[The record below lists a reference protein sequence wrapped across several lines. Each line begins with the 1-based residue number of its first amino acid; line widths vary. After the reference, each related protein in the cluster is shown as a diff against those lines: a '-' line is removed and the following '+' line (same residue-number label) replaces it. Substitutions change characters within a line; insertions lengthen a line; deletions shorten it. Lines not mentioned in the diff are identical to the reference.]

1 VNTQQLA
8 GWLAASRRNPPQV
21 GFSVSFD
28 DAKAAGSSAL
38 DRGLSAAK
46 SEASDF
52 ADRKIQEGKE
62 ATASAVRSTAGDAAG
77 NIADAA
83 LGVNQ
88 NIMFTPAMINAT
100 SSMLNKGML
109 TPSQRTAFLDANKAR
124 NIASQFSNL
133 RSRGFDLSKISPTT
147 VLPSGGGSASG
158 GSQSS
163 PFELDAGPA
172 PAPDASDTS
181 AAEGGKP
188 AEAAEG
194 LSTGAKVGIGLGVA
208 AVIGGA
214 AWFILKSRA

>member
-1 VNTQQLA
+1 MNTQQLA

-21 GFSVSFD
+21 GFGFSLN
-28 DAKAAGSSAL
+28 DAQAAGSSAL

-62 ATASAVRSTAGDAAG
+62 AAASAVRSTAGDAAG

-88 NIMFTPAMINAT
+88 DIMFSPAMIKAT
-100 SSMLNKGML
+100 SSMLNRRML
-109 TPSQRTAFLDANKAR
+109 TPSQSAAVLDAIKAR

-133 RSRGFDLSKISPTT
+133 RSRGFDLSKTLPTV
-147 VLPSGGGSASG
+147 VLPAGGGSTSG

-163 PFELDAGPA
+163 PFDADPA

-188 AEAAEG
+188 AEAAKG

-214 AWFILKSRA
+214 AWFILKSRS